1 MASQLANSE
10 TQIVWCHYVIRQK
23 PAHRVRALSPDQ
35 HPAAVSLVETR
46 RIDGKVLHEHIAG
59 LGSIETPPTIVSQ
72 TEKCTGLGRVA
83 SLL

>member
-1 MASQLANSE
+1 VFARF
-10 TQIVWCHYVIRQK
+10 RQTST
-23 PAHRVRALSPDQ
+23 RLQ
-35 HPAAVSLVETR
+35 VSLVETR